1 YNYYETFCS
10 GMLSIY
16 KALVYWWHDIWNP
29 INKTKVELI
38 ALRDFSPT
46 LSGSSVLSIRK
57 GDRFLLISD
66 SDKQWWYVRHCVSRK
81 RGFVAKTIVA
91 RVSDEPHLEWISIE
105 ASAEKAENIL
115 LDNRF
120 GAGSFIIRPRTREN
134 ISEYLA
140 ISVKKLD
147 QNAPIVAHYVVCR
160 ENGEFRIENGTIRF
174 DSLRRLIEHYSCR
187 QNTSKNLELSY
198 CVKKSQ
204 AMTPWQFEMDVIL
217 KGRSL
222 GKGNFGEVFHGTMFG
237 SEIVALKSFKA
248 GTTEPLIVQEAEIAR
263 HVNHENVI
271 RTIGVCRN
279 PLMIITEF
287 MPNGSLH
294 DYLRKK
300 TSDGHDLNDA
310 VKLSIAIKI
319 ARGMAFL
326 GNKGIVHRDL
336 AARNV
341 LVGETHDIIKIADF
355 GMARA
360 LLDKDYYISHADE
373 LPWKWTAP
381 EALAREGK
389 VFTSSDVWSYGV
401 TVWEVYSGGEVPFKD
416 ITRFAHFKKML
427 ESKELQL
434 CRPVDCPVEA
444 HKLML
449 RCCSY
454 DRSERP
460 TFEKICELLSAMQ
473 PRQITEELTEVPARS
488 INPKAIRPIP
498 RRKAHNR
505 RRYRP
510 RVPCRNRYVIRV
522 ARAPTRDFGMDIP
535 AEPNFQVNIQGY
547 QTVQYLRT

>member
-1 YNYYETFCS
+1 
-10 GMLSIY
+10 M
-16 KALVYWWHDIWNP
+16 NP
-29 INKTKVELI
+29 T
-38 ALRDFSPT
+38 
-46 LSGSSVLSIRK
+46 SS
-57 GDRFLLISD
+57 
-66 SDKQWWYVRHCVSRK
+66 Q
-81 RGFVAKTIVA
+81 
-91 RVSDEPHLEWISIE
+91 WISIE

-204 AMTPWQFEMDVIL
+204 AMTPWQFEMDV
-217 KGRSL
+217 
-222 GKGNFGEVFHGTMFG
+222 FHGTMFG

-341 LVGETHDIIKIADF
+341 LIADF

-389 VFTSSDVWSYGV
+389 
-401 TVWEVYSGGEVPFKD
+401 VPFKD